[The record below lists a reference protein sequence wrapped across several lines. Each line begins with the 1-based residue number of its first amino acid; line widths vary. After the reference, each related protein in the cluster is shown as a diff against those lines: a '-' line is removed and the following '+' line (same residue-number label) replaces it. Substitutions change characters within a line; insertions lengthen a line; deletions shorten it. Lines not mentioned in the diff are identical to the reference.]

1 MRKSNL
7 LGGAIL
13 LSALFVN
20 TSCKEVFGNLD
31 LSGDTTVS
39 SYVAINTATKTAAP
53 AEEFTLSITKIGD
66 GTVTWSSSDPA
77 IAEVQGAGLSAK
89 VIAKKS
95 GNATITANVAA
106 AGNYQAGS
114 AKCAVAVRVK
124 TGEQFAKDLE
134 AKKSDDKIVIYL
146 ADNAN
151 IDLSEQT
158 GNTTF
163 PVNTEV
169 LGTEGKPATI
179 TMGKKGFAVNQGLTI
194 QNAEIDAT
202 AVTETLIT
210 LKDSKKKVVKTDGTE
225 SEYLKY
231 DDLILRNLTI
241 KAVGKNFVKINDN
254 ARADNILVDNCIID
268 FVKALKDNEMVYST
282 IFAFGNAFYNNFTIQ
297 NSTLYSKDGHNQ
309 YLIQSHAKPVNLEKD
324 GDGNYPGKVITTL
337 DHVTMYQIAMGKQMN
352 NSNGN
357 MKGKEFITQNLTNC
371 ILVNSANAGSNTV
384 KGWLFGQ
391 ASTTPTRTYD
401 NNTYWTDSN
410 YSSNWITTNGGA
422 GDESGT
428 VITTFDG
435 FKDVTKGDFTISSG
449 VQKEKQTGDPRWVK

>member
-1 MRKSNL
+1 M
-7 LGGAIL
+7 
-13 LSALFVN
+13 
-20 TSCKEVFGNLD
+20 D

-114 AKCAVAVRVK
+114 AKCAVAVRVQ

-268 FVKALKDNEMVYST
+268 FVKGLNSNNEMVYST

-309 YLIQSHAKPVNLEKD
+309 YLIQSHAKPANLEKVD
-324 GDGNYPGKVITTL
+324 DTYPGTVTTTL
-337 DHVTMYQIAMGKQMN
+337 DHVTMYQIAKGKQMN

-357 MKGKEFITQNLTNC
+357 MKGQKYLTQNLTNC
-371 ILVNSANAGSNTV
+371 ILVYSGSNNSCV

-391 ASTTPTRTYD
+391 ESTSPTLTYQ
-401 NNTYWTDSN
+401 NNTYWNDADFSDSWT
-410 YSSNWITTNGGA
+410 SKSC
-422 GDESGT
+422 GDKSGT
-428 VITTFDG
+428 EIKTFDG
-435 FKDVTKGDFTISSG
+435 FKDAAKGDFTITSG